1 MNQQTRRQTRV
12 TALIVAVALFA
23 ALAGQAS
30 LAVSGS
36 AIPRLSLGEPP
47 VSQTQG
53 LGELQ
58 RSLQQ
63 LAGSVD
69 REHEPSRLASSERL
83 QAALTRLGTTR
94 PQSELVSSGPRLT
107 GGPNGRLVQDDATA
121 FSGIVSNLMTAWSGM
136 AAGEARSEAVDVGA
150 VRQAMARFDL
160 VTDAIVS
167 DTFSRVFL
175 GLSDMAPSLSDAT
188 INHPKVAK
196 DDLRAHV
203 VNARIGAASTS
214 SFTPSL
220 AYRVPA
226 LRPPRT
232 VAVQPDID
240 VVLDAGS
247 EQIAGLATPVGELAL
262 SGMNAAPE
270 RPWTDPLSSDEQ
282 YAMEEQVDM
291 DEIDMDELGDATL
304 ASLESPVDA
313 GELQETRAG
322 FVLNNGVHIDFTV
335 TRLTSVDGLDQL
347 HTITNMPQ
355 GLDAAAL
362 GQISAGQAGNSN
374 TQVLSPGGG
383 SMFTVIQNGLDNQ
396 RILDITTIDVS
407 IKNFGLRS
415 MDYVRPSLQGNG
427 IPAELR

>member
-1 MNQQTRRQTRV
+1 MNRQTRRQARL

-47 VSQTQG
+47 VAQTQG

-58 RSLQQ
+58 RSLEQ
-63 LAGSVD
+63 LAGSVG
-69 REHEPSRLASSERL
+69 REHEESRLDSSERL
-83 QAALTRLGTTR
+83 QAALRRLGAKET
-94 PQSELVSSGPRLT
+94 QSELVSSEPRLT
-107 GGPNGRLVQDDATA
+107 GAVDRRPVQDDAA
-121 FSGIVSNLMTAWSGM
+121 AVSGIVSDLMTAMHGM
-136 AAGEARSEAVDVGA
+136 AAGETRPEAVDVRA
-150 VRQAMARFDL
+150 VRQAMTRFDL
-160 VTDAIVS
+160 VTDAVVN

-175 GLSDMAPSLSDAT
+175 GLSDMAPSLSDAS
-188 INHPKVAK
+188 IKHPKVAK
-196 DDLRAHV
+196 DDLRADV
-203 VNARIGAASTS
+203 VNGRIGAASTS

-220 AYRVPA
+220 AYEAPA

-232 VAVQPDID
+232 VDVQPGID
-240 VVLDAGS
+240 LVLDSGS
-247 EQIAGLATPVGELAL
+247 EQIAGLATPVSEVAL

-270 RPWTDPLSSDEQ
+270 RPWTNPLSSEEQ
-282 YAMEEQVDM
+282 YAMGEEVNL

-322 FVLNNGVHIDFTV
+322 FVLNNGVHIDFAV

-355 GLDAAAL
+355 GLGAAAL
-362 GQISAGQAGNSN
+362 GQISAGQAGNAR
-374 TQVLSPGGG
+374 VLSPNVG
-383 SMFTVIQNGLDNQ
+383 STFSVIQNNLDNQ
-396 RILDITTIDVS
+396 RILDVTTIDVG
-407 IKNFGLRS
+407 IRNFGLRS
-415 MDYVRPSLQGNG
+415 TNFIPQSLQGTG
-427 IPAELR
+427 GVIPELQR

>member
-1 MNQQTRRQTRV
+1 
-12 TALIVAVALFA
+12 
-23 ALAGQAS
+23 
-30 LAVSGS
+30 
-36 AIPRLSLGEPP
+36 
-47 VSQTQG
+47 
-53 LGELQ
+53 
-58 RSLQQ
+58 
-63 LAGSVD
+63 
-69 REHEPSRLASSERL
+69 
-83 QAALTRLGTTR
+83 
-94 PQSELVSSGPRLT
+94 
-107 GGPNGRLVQDDATA
+107 VQDDATA

-175 GLSDMAPSLSDAT
+175 GLSDMTPSLSDASVS
-188 INHPKVAK
+188 HPKVAK
-196 DDLRAHV
+196 DDLRADV
-203 VNARIGAASTS
+203 VNARIGSES

-220 AYRVPA
+220 AYEVPA
-226 LRPPRT
+226 LRPLRT
-232 VAVQPDID
+232 VAVQPDVD
-240 VVLDAGS
+240 LVLDAGS
-247 EQIAGLATPVGELAL
+247 EQIAGLATPVGEVAL

-282 YAMEEQVDM
+282 YAMHEEVDM

-322 FVLNNGVHIDFTV
+322 FVLNNGVHIDFAV

-362 GQISAGQAGNSN
+362 AQISAGQAGNSN
-374 TQVLSPGGG
+374 PQVLSAGGG